1 MFSVSIE
8 QLDKK
13 LKDWTEKI
21 NNFANNGGKGYKLKI
36 DFGEAESVIR
46 TLKNLKIGDSSE
58 IQRMQREID
67 GLKKKLKELNDGSG
81 LRNVADNI
89 TKPLKRGADESKK
102 VADEIEKSKKRV
114 VDAYADMM
122 KSVNALQMDR
132 AHAKGLGVDVS
143 SYKQVIAD
151 MKSFASEMSRLTSN
165 PKFLGNTGAV
175 TSMMNQYDRYMQ
187 VIRMLRNEING
198 LSRTQQEQ
206 SRAAEKQKLVDKRS
220 VNEAVYQIAVLEK
233 KIAALQALQS
243 QANKLGVK
251 TPNLNKLLQ
260 DMDGY
265 MQKFTAIFRNGG
277 HLEDGTTAQM
287 LKAEGGY
294 RALTQRIQ
302 QNTQET
308 RINIAARNS
317 AVAAVTWLAGEEM
330 RLAQAINQ
338 STSAL
343 HGQSQTLQDLRSMAA
358 QYLSVWGAK
367 SFIDNII
374 EKGGK
379 LEQQRLSIGAILGDT
394 AHATDLFSKVKNLAI
409 KSPFGV
415 TELDAMTKQLSAFGF
430 EYSELYDMTKRLA
443 DISAATGTDVSR
455 LALALGHVRSE
466 TALTGYTLRQ
476 FSMANV
482 PLLQR
487 LADKFGVTT
496 SQIRKMVSRKEIG
509 YDDVLNVLK
518 DMTNQG
524 GPFFEAQETMSQALN
539 AKFKNLRDSYEI
551 MFNEIAESGV
561 GSGLKDLAAIL
572 TTLSR
577 HWEELFTIV
586 GSGIVAF
593 GAVKTYMALVNSLLG
608 ANAVAVM
615 NGIKAYQRAEIAS
628 LRLARSY
635 RDITLAEN
643 AMIATTHKWTASERL
658 AQSWIGRRI
667 GLSRQLNDAQKLR
680 IATTRQQIVF
690 GNALALSERRQT
702 TEDLARQ
709 VALGKTSKA
718 QARQAIILS
727 DLTKAE
733 KSAGIAAVNSVRTYG
748 AMTGVVNG
756 LSMGFV
762 KLGAAMKSLFLNP
775 QMALFALL
783 AGVMELWQRNKI
795 EVDRAKQLN
804 DDLFNRALE
813 GVKNIRSMMEA
824 TGLTFKV
831 NDVEV
836 EIGDVKDILNGK
848 FTYKPSAEM
857 STQDMMAQIDKWTQF
872 IREYAATPNRILNE
886 SFKDDKGNVR
896 SVAEQYDIL
905 AKSVTQTAE
914 AYVYLKQVSSAIEY
928 AENATNGGWF
938 NDSFITNINDYSNA
952 VKKYNDSITELT
964 VKHSQSIDTA
974 LAAARSEKTF
984 ADALKVANAAMVK
997 NEKRNLTEAEQLK
1010 MLVENQDKYTDAV
1023 KAFEDAREG
1032 MTKYERKALG
1042 HVFHG
1047 SGGGYLGADG
1057 PDKYAWMMKNAF
1069 EEMDADATRW
1079 ANSLKAKL
1087 TEAGWDFK
1095 NLSESQKQAIAL
1107 ALAETVSKADNATED
1122 IRESV
1127 KKLASEKFGIQ
1138 LDVKTV
1144 EAAARINAM
1153 EQSLKDLVGHDW
1165 HIDIKTATNFGDVI
1179 SKIRQ
1184 DYKSAQDYF
1193 NNVKPLM
1200 IKMGVDVSGGMKELG
1215 LTQRTALV
1223 NQWKK
1228 ENPGKD
1234 ATIFEN
1240 MLADWDSYATKLNDA
1255 MGFNAA
1261 TGISLSDPNSGGKT
1275 FRDKNTAKADK
1286 ELELWRK
1293 RIQLLEKYRQELAQ
1307 LEKLMTRAQAESK
1320 LKAEGDFAPL
1330 WSYFTNPNDFDA
1342 SLNEAAKKI
1351 GSKTEERKVF
1361 VEGLGSKKS
1370 AESLRKFKED
1380 ISFAVSE
1387 LERLERIVGENY
1399 DTYKKWLQLT
1409 GDPDFAAR
1417 IAGVVQNTSYSDWLK
1432 DKMQEEM
1439 KKVGNQYTPDQIFA
1453 MSESEV
1459 KKFGKDSAIY
1469 KIWDAWQE
1477 NRLKIE
1483 KESATAYENAI
1494 KNAKDYATQIAQ
1506 INGELAYQNELIS
1519 KNSKLTEAEKSSAI
1533 SRNTASAQLKIME
1546 LSADYKKLFGD
1557 SFIKAKAE
1565 LQTFANTLKQKLN
1578 EALKTGAITA
1588 KEYSDKISAIN
1599 KRMRELDKQD
1609 SYFQSYMKN
1618 GLNGIFENM
1627 IKRGKSM
1634 QEEGA
1639 QKYQDAQ
1646 RVLDLSSDQS
1656 EISQAFKDSDAGQ
1669 AMMEMGEGMEQF
1681 GGQAMQT
1688 VAIID
1693 MIVHGIDNFVQ
1704 GLNDAF
1710 QQIREMYT
1718 ALGYNTESDSWED
1731 ANTFFSSFSSA
1742 SSSAAKGWDSLKN
1755 GDAGGVI
1762 SGVVGS
1768 FTGWITGFAK
1778 GHDKKRQNHIEALQ
1792 RNVDALEA
1800 NTEVIKSLRVRT
1812 LGYDTGS
1819 LRRYFASLYK
1829 GGDAASNAMRE
1840 FYTTGTGESGYAQEL
1855 AALEAERQAY
1865 VNMYNEEDDKKDSS
1879 DEALLAF
1886 KKKIAE
1892 LDEQIHYF
1900 SEDLAKELW
1909 DIDIKGWADQL
1920 SDGLSTAFE
1929 NGESAAKAYK
1939 DTVTHI
1945 LQQVMNKMMQMAIL
1959 EPMFANLEEKLFGS
1973 VEKGT
1978 KGVFNAKDPK
1988 SSMAAVT
1995 STITNFFGKGGE
2007 GEQTITAAL
2016 EFMNAFERGLNNA
2029 GLSVMNDSANTLSSS
2044 VQGTSEETSGLLA
2057 GYVNAARQDLSIMRI
2072 LQESQYKEFVQTY
2085 WRDYIEQISGMSNH
2099 IAGIHDNTQAL
2110 VRMIEHGDGALFE
2123 AIKSMSDHID
2133 RAANGIEQISIK

>member
-89 TKPLKRGADESKK
+89 TKPLRRGADESKK

-132 AHAKGLGVDVS
+132 AHARGLGVDVS

-251 TPNLNKLLQ
+251 TPNLDKLLQ

-287 LKAEGGY
+287 LKDEGGY

-848 FTYKPSAEM
+848 FSYKPSAEM

-974 LAAARSEKTF
+974 LTAARSEKTF

-1057 PDKYAWMMKNAF
+1057 PDKYAWMMKSAF
-1069 EEMDADATRW
+1069 EEMDADATKW

-1087 TEAGWDFK
+1087 TEAGWNFK

-1122 IRESV
+1122 IREKV
-1127 KKLASEKFGIQ
+1127 QKLASEKFGIK

-1609 SYFQSYMKN
+1609 NYFQSYMKN

-1646 RVLDLSSDQS
+1646 KILDTSSDQQQ
-1656 EISQAFKDSDAGQ
+1656 IAQAFKDSDAGQ

-1693 MIVHGIDNFVQ
+1693 MIVHGIDNLVQ
-1704 GLNDAF
+1704 GFNDAF

-1718 ALGYNTESDSWED
+1718 ALGYDTESDSWED

-1800 NTEVIKSLRVRT
+1800 NTEVIKSLRGRT
-1812 LGYDTGS
+1812 LGYDTGA

-1840 FYTTGTGESGYAQEL
+1840 FYTTGTGASGYAQEL

-1920 SDGLSTAFE
+1920 SDGLCTAFE

-1978 KGVFNAKDPK
+1978 KGVFNARDPK